1 MASLQTLSGSQ
12 CNNTSDNNS
21 NNLLLLQASPV
32 VSHANGNN
40 CHVMN
45 GSNNISHDNSTHS
58 SDGLSSSHLN
68 QDHNN
73 MTHMNGYQNNCYVDF
88 PHQVM
93 SNQHGSNHQLIDPT
107 TGHPMLPGQQFVG
120 THNTANLV
128 DEAAMIF
135 GAESGDYSF
144 LGDYSSSPT
153 MTPTPATNSSLSPH
167 PSHTSIKYE
176 DPSSIGT
183 EFYSPS
189 PLVEN
194 NNNLEQSNYYSNTS
208 YGESLMMHQSPITTS
223 INGKGNATS
232 QHQTFA
238 SLPTNL
244 SWGTTTVTS
253 NPVNINNQELL
264 KPLRSPLSQSND
276 TTMGNKRLLMLPNQ
290 PTTNFHEVPQHPVGI
305 NDHGAIGSHF
315 NPNQTLPPP
324 PPLMIAQP
332 HLLQQ
337 AENNRLSK
345 DSSINSNTSQKKAPK
360 KPRTSTKRNG
370 NTESVNSD
378 TNVQC
383 QTSTPKKT
391 SNIRYFLTPDEVNKN
406 SKSSPGKSFCKLH
419 NLENNS
425 SGDGSLDDL
434 FFAENNNYDIKAECT
449 CHQQISDG
457 SENEFNSYDNPS
469 SNGRPVGNAKSNKR
483 ARREKMLPFEIRV
496 KRRRAAN
503 ARERKRMNG
512 LNDAFE
518 TLREHVPNLGNDRKL
533 SKFETLQMA
542 QTYINALRDIL
553 QLNRSS
559 GATTATAAA
568 HACAVVAAST
578 AAQ

>member
-1 MASLQTLSGSQ
+1 MNIIILQ
-12 CNNTSDNNS
+12 
-21 NNLLLLQASPV
+21 
-32 VSHANGNN
+32 
-40 CHVMN
+40 
-45 GSNNISHDNSTHS
+45 
-58 SDGLSSSHLN
+58 
-68 QDHNN
+68 
-73 MTHMNGYQNNCYVDF
+73 NCYVDF
-88 PHQVM
+88 PQQVM
-93 SNQHGSNHQLIDPT
+93 PNPHGNNHQLIDPT
-107 TGHPMLPGQQFVG
+107 TGHPMLQGNQFLG
-120 THNTANLV
+120 TNNAANLV

-144 LGDYSSSPT
+144 LADYSSSPT

-167 PSHTSIKYE
+167 PSQTSIKYE
-176 DPSSIGT
+176 DPSSIGR

-189 PLVEN
+189 PASSGMLVEN

-208 YGESLMMHQSPITTS
+208 YVDTLAMHQSPINS
-223 INGKGNATS
+223 NINGNNNITKNNITS
-232 QHQTFA
+232 HHQPFVSSPSIPA
-238 SLPTNL
+238 NL

-253 NPVNINNQELL
+253 NQMSINNQELL
-264 KPLRSPLSQSND
+264 KPLRSPISQSND
-276 TTMGNKRLLMLPNQ
+276 TSIGNKRLLMLPNQ
-290 PTTNFHEVPQHPVGI
+290 PTNDFHEVPQNPSGV
-305 NDHGAIGSHF
+305 NDPSVMGSHF
-315 NPNQTLPPP
+315 SSNQTLPPP
-324 PPLMIAQP
+324 PPLMMAQP
-332 HLLQQ
+332 HLLQHGV
-337 AENNRLSK
+337 NNRLSN
-345 DSSINSNTSQKKAPK
+345 DSSNNSNQSQKKAQK
-360 KPRTSTKRNG
+360 KPRASTKRNG
-370 NTESVNSD
+370 NTESANSD
-378 TNVQC
+378 TNAQC

-391 SNIRYFLTPDEVNKN
+391 SNIRYFLTPADVNKN
-406 SKSSPGKSFCKLH
+406 SKSSSGKSMCKLH

-425 SGDGSLDDL
+425 SGDSSLDDL

-449 CHQQISDG
+449 CYQQISDG
-457 SENEFNSYDNPS
+457 SENEFNTYDSPNS
-469 SNGRPVGNAKSNKR
+469 DGRPPGNAKSNKR

-518 TLREHVPNLGNDRKL
+518 KLRDHVPNLGNDRKL

>member
-1 MASLQTLSGSQ
+1 MQ
-12 CNNTSDNNS
+12 
-21 NNLLLLQASPV
+21 
-32 VSHANGNN
+32 
-40 CHVMN
+40 
-45 GSNNISHDNSTHS
+45 
-58 SDGLSSSHLN
+58 
-68 QDHNN
+68 
-73 MTHMNGYQNNCYVDF
+73 NCYVDF
-88 PHQVM
+88 PPQVM
-93 SNQHGSNHQLIDPT
+93 SNTHGNNHHLIDPT
-107 TGHPMLPGQQFVG
+107 TGHPMLPGHQFLG
-120 THNTANLV
+120 SNNTANIV

-167 PSHTSIKYE
+167 PSQTSIKYE
-176 DPSSIGT
+176 DPSSIGG

-189 PLVEN
+189 PASSAMLVEN

-208 YGESLMMHQSPITTS
+208 YVETLTMHPSPINS
-223 INGKGNATS
+223 NINGNNGIARSNASS
-232 QHQTFA
+232 QQHHTLV
-238 SLPTNL
+238 SSPPLPANL

-253 NPVNINNQELL
+253 HQVNINNQELL
-264 KPLRSPLSQSND
+264 KPLQSPISQPTD
-276 TTMGNKRLLMLPNQ
+276 TSIGNKRLLMLPNQ

-305 NDHGAIGSHF
+305 NDHGAIGTHF